1 MGPFEE
7 AFGIREFLLVPFPAG
22 PAVDVPVHVHDENVQ
37 GHFAFPVFL
46 DDFLDLVGGV
56 GMEAGVPG
64 AVSPAGEH
72 RNLSAESGEF
82 LKGVAVIFAVAEEEK
97 VLVVFPYVGIE
108 PFLLAVVHVHP
119 ALVQHE
125 VAGFGDRSRRGGLG
139 DVADILHFLGQF
151 VVIPEHAPEVV
162 SDGLIV
168 DLVGVQPVVER
179 AGDIEKRQFAVALVF
194 PVAAGENFAVSD
206 HGVVNVVHADDGAQV
221 LGIKVAVAPFALHAA
236 GFPLD
241 LEAVFR
247 QFRAV
252 FVEDLEAGSPEGHA
266 AFYELHFVE
275 FLRLRHGK
283 RSKCRA
289 VVEFAFGIEFYS
301 DHGVG
306 QAGETG
312 VAAAHA
318 SFGFFNCFAGIHKAG
333 RYKKQGEITQKFK
346 LHYLS

>member
-1 MGPFEE
+1 
-7 AFGIREFLLVPFPAG
+7 
-22 PAVDVPVHVHDENVQ
+22 
-37 GHFAFPVFL
+37 
-46 DDFLDLVGGV
+46 
-56 GMEAGVPG
+56 MEAGIPG
-64 AVSPAGEH
+64 AVGPAGEYGD
-72 RNLSAESGEF
+72 LSAERGKF
-82 LKGVAVIFAVAEEEK
+82 FQRVAVILAVAEEEK
-97 VLVVFPYVGIE
+97 VLVVFPNVGVE

-125 VAGFGDRSRRGGLG
+125 VAGLGDGSRRGGLG
-139 DVADILHFLGQF
+139 DVADLLHFLGQF

-179 AGDIEKRQFAVALVF
+179 AGDVEQRQLAIALIF
-194 PVAAGENFAVSD
+194 PVAAGEDLAVPD

-221 LGIKVAVAPFALHAA
+221 LLIEIAVAPFALHAA

-241 LEAVFR
+241 LKAVFR

-252 FVEDLEAGSPEGHA
+252 LVEDLEAGSSEGHS

-275 FLRLRHGK
+275 FLGFRHGK
-283 RSKCRA
+283 RSEGRA
-289 VVEFAFGIEFYS
+289 VVEFAFGIEFNS

-306 QAGETG
+306 TTGETG

-318 SFGFFNCFAGIHKAG
+318 SVCFFICFAGVHKAG